1 MCRKG
6 KHGVASLYCF
16 AARMIKPTPDND
28 EKKKRVSLLQRLGR
42 YGPLLLWIVFISF
55 ASTSEFSADKT
66 SRFVRPLLL
75 WLFPNLS
82 ETKLASIHVFTRKAA
97 HFLEYAVLA
106 FLARRAFITS
116 SGAFIRRFWFEL
128 ALLLVVLNSLLDE
141 LHQSFVP
148 SRTGSIYDSALDVAG
163 GLTVLLFFKLYDKRR
178 RATKA
183 ERD

>member
-1 MCRKG
+1 
-6 KHGVASLYCF
+6 
-16 AARMIKPTPDND
+16 MIKPTPDSE
-28 EKKKRVSLLQRLGR
+28 EKKRPVSLLKQLWR
-42 YGPLLLWIVFISF
+42 YGPLVLWIVFISY
-55 ASTSEFSADKT
+55 ASTGEFSSDNT
-66 SRFVRPLLL
+66 SRFFRPLLL

-82 ETKLASIHVFTRKAA
+82 EAEVASIHIASRKSA
-97 HFLEYAVLA
+97 HFVEYAVLA
-106 FLARRAFITS
+106 FLARRAFFTS

-128 ALLLVVLNSLLDE
+128 ALLLVVLNSVLDE

-148 SRTGSIYDSALDVAG
+148 NRISSIYDSAVDIAG